1 MIDLPFALNGI
12 DFRSAVN
19 KNSYKTFLE
28 PVYAGEMETLG
39 KVRIRPLKRYR
50 GGLHVGLN
58 DLEEN
63 ESARM
68 SAELMRDP
76 VTVTYYSFQR
86 RRTVTETMQLEPYAR
101 AQLLQD
107 GGERWLEGVT
117 LKFEQN

>member
-1 MIDLPFALNGI
+1 MTDLPFALNGI

-63 ESARM
+63 ESADQLYSLTR
-68 SAELMRDP
+68 SFCLLSIDSKDRVFSDKRDIKIDIL
-76 VTVTYYSFQR
+76 V
-86 RRTVTETMQLEPYAR
+86 
-101 AQLLQD
+101 
-107 GGERWLEGVT
+107 
-117 LKFEQN
+117 